1 MIQTNLRIARENKGI
16 SKVELAKKIG
26 VSDPTI
32 GNWENSE
39 KNLYP
44 PIDKLMQICDIL
56 GVTINDIVD
65 DESDQN
71 ESIQNEEEATKK
83 FLNELE
89 ELPEKEKDIILQL
102 ALQNNTLLDGYSVN
116 ERKKITQT
124 ALNLSELL
132 YSARSGVRTLDTLIK
147 SHAKRVVKI
156 ITSII
161 KPSTINITHTVTN
174 RTKKKPCLCVA
185 LGTSGAE

>member
-1 MIQTNLRIARENKGI
+1 MIQENLKMARINKGI
-16 SKVELAKKIG
+16 KQSELAEKIG
-26 VSDPTI
+26 VKQPTI

-147 SHAKRVVKI
+147 SQV
-156 ITSII
+156 
-161 KPSTINITHTVTN
+161 
-174 RTKKKPCLCVA
+174 LCQ
-185 LGTSGAE
+185 LS

>member
-65 DESDQN
+65 EPEQDESA
-71 ESIQNEEEATKK
+71 QNEEEATKK

-132 YSARSGVRTLDTLIK
+132 CSARSGVRTLDTLIK
-147 SHAKRVVKI
+147 SQV
-156 ITSII
+156 
-161 KPSTINITHTVTN
+161 
-174 RTKKKPCLCVA
+174 LCQ
-185 LGTSGAE
+185 LS

>member
-1 MIQTNLRIARENKGI
+1 MIQENLKIARINKGI
-16 SKVELAKKIG
+16 KQSELAEKIG
-26 VSDPTI
+26 VKQPTI

-65 DESDQN
+65 EPEQDESAQY
-71 ESIQNEEEATKK
+71 EEESTKK

-132 YSARSGVRTLDTLIK
+132 CSARSGVRTLDTLIK
-147 SHAKRVVKI
+147 SQV
-156 ITSII
+156 
-161 KPSTINITHTVTN
+161 
-174 RTKKKPCLCVA
+174 LCQ
-185 LGTSGAE
+185 LS